1 MGFIRKNTKW
11 IVMLVCTLSFLGIVE
26 DIFENNIYK
35 FDYIIYSMFL
45 ITMNP
50 ITTSFFKIITYF
62 GDWMIIIPAC
72 IICIIFLK
80 EKRYKYLV
88 ASNLAII
95 FILNQVLKIIFN
107 RPRPVE
113 NRLVEASGFSF
124 PSGHSMISMAFY
136 GLLIYLAY
144 KEIRNKKLKYAI
156 CIGLSVLIG
165 LIGISRIY
173 LGVHYASDVAGGFL
187 LSIAYL
193 IVFTQ
198 ITKNKQEMK
207 H

>member
-1 MGFIRKNTKW
+1 MEFIRKTAKW
-11 IVMLVCTLSFLGIVE
+11 IVMLVCAVLFLWIV
-26 DIFENNIYK
+26 DNIFENDIDK
-35 FDYIIYSMFL
+35 FDYIIYSMVL
-45 ITMNP
+45 ITMHP

-62 GDWMIIIPAC
+62 GDWMIIIPVC
-72 IICIIFLK
+72 IICVIFLK

-88 ASNLAII
+88 ASNLVII
-95 FILNQVLKIIFN
+95 FILNQALKMLFN
-107 RPRPVE
+107 RQRPVG
-113 NRLVEASGFSF
+113 NRLIEASGYSF

-144 KEIRNKKLKYAI
+144 KNIKNKKLKYAI
-156 CIGLSVLIG
+156 CIGLTLLIV

-198 ITKNKQEMK
+198 ITKAKQEV
-207 H
+207 

>member
-1 MGFIRKNTKW
+1 MKFIRKNAKW
-11 IVMLVCTLSFLGIVE
+11 IVMLVCAVLFLWIV
-26 DIFENNIYK
+26 DNIFENDIDK
-35 FDYIIYSMFL
+35 FDYMIYSM
-45 ITMNP
+45 ISISMHP
-50 ITTSFFKIITYF
+50 ITTTFFKIITYF
-62 GDWMIIIPAC
+62 GDWMIIIPVC
-72 IICIIFLK
+72 IICVIFLK

-95 FILNQVLKIIFN
+95 FILNQVLKMVFN

-113 NRLVEASGFSF
+113 NRLIEASGYSF
-124 PSGHSMISMAFY
+124 PSGHSMVSMAFY

-144 KEIRNKKLKYAI
+144 KNIKNKKIKYAI
-156 CIGLSVLIG
+156 CIGLTLLIV

-198 ITKNKQEMK
+198 ITKEKQEV
-207 H
+207 

>member
-1 MGFIRKNTKW
+1 MEFIRKTAKW
-11 IVMLVCTLSFLGIVE
+11 IVMLVCAVLFLWIV
-26 DIFENNIYK
+26 DNIFENDIDK
-35 FDYIIYSMFL
+35 FDYIIYSMVL
-45 ITMNP
+45 ITMHP

-62 GDWMIIIPAC
+62 GDWMIIIPVC
-72 IICIIFLK
+72 IICVIFLK

-88 ASNLAII
+88 ASNLVII
-95 FILNQVLKIIFN
+95 FILNQALKMVFN

-113 NRLVEASGFSF
+113 NRLIEASGYSF

-144 KEIRNKKLKYAI
+144 KNIKNKELKYAI
-156 CIGLSVLIG
+156 CIGLTLLIV

-198 ITKNKQEMK
+198 ITKEKQEV
-207 H
+207 

>member
-1 MGFIRKNTKW
+1 MEFIRKNAKW
-11 IVMLVCTLSFLGIVE
+11 IVMLVCAVLFLWIV
-26 DIFENNIYK
+26 DNIFENDIDK
-35 FDYIIYSMFL
+35 FDYMIYSMVS
-45 ITMNP
+45 ISMHP
-50 ITTSFFKIITYF
+50 ITTTFFKIITYF

-72 IICIIFLK
+72 IICVIFLK

-95 FILNQVLKIIFN
+95 FILNQVLKMVFN

-113 NRLVEASGFSF
+113 NRLIEASGYSF
-124 PSGHSMISMAFY
+124 PSGHSMVSMAFY

-144 KEIRNKKLKYAI
+144 KNIKNKKIKYAI
-156 CIGLSVLIG
+156 CIGLTLLIV

-198 ITKNKQEMK
+198 ITKEKQEV
-207 H
+207 

>member
-1 MGFIRKNTKW
+1 MEFIQKNIKW
-11 IVMLVCTLSFLGIVE
+11 IVTLACAVLFLWIV
-26 DIFENNIYK
+26 DNIFENDIDK
-35 FDYIIYSMFL
+35 FDYMIYSMVL
-45 ITMNP
+45 LSMHP
-50 ITTSFFKIITYF
+50 ITTSFFKIITCF

-72 IICIIFLK
+72 ITCVIFLK

-88 ASNLAII
+88 ASNLVII
-95 FILNQVLKIIFN
+95 FILNQVLKMVFN
-107 RPRPVE
+107 RQRPVG
-113 NRLVEASGFSF
+113 NRLIEASGYSF

-144 KEIRNKKLKYAI
+144 KNIKNTKLKYTI
-156 CIGLSVLIG
+156 CIGLTLLIA

-173 LGVHYASDVAGGFL
+173 LGVHYPSDVAGGFL

-198 ITKNKQEMK
+198 ITKTKQKM
-207 H
+207 